1 MDHKSAGSTVT
12 IQISIHVLAS
22 CPIIWLVYN
31 QFVGFFPNYQCV
43 SGYSQQHCCILTPG
57 KVPRCQNTVQYH
69 TKKDFPIKCVD
80 VGIRFSFF
88 IQPSGWTKNW
98 QSIIFVFGCGKDSPH
113 PHMQC
118 FDWIDDFFPLW
129 FCIPTGWTKK
139 KINAALSQPYMDW
152 NSATGWTKI
161 FFYHFCPCPELDFYW
176 FILCQNSI
184 IYPHCKTISV
194 KISILSPKACHVD
207 IKVSDF

>member
-1 MDHKSAGSTVT
+1 MWCGDFGVRSLAPCTHRISLSPPYMDHKSAGSTVT

-118 FDWIDDFFPLW
+118 FDWINDFFPLW

-139 KINAALSQPYMDW
+139 KDQCCIKPAIHGLEFSHWLNKNIFLSLLSLPRIGLLLIYFMPE
-152 NSATGWTKI
+152 
-161 FFYHFCPCPELDFYW
+161 FYYLPTL
-176 FILCQNSI
+176 
-184 IYPHCKTISV
+184 
-194 KISILSPKACHVD
+194 
-207 IKVSDF
+207 